1 MITIKIIGTTPPC
14 VKCKRVEQEAQK
26 AALKYAGQVRV
37 LKLDALSAEAQ
48 QYGLAI
54 TPMVVINDQVVSR
67 GKVLSTDQIER
78 EIKKVTL
85 GGE

>member
-26 AALKYAGQVRV
+26 AAQKFAGQVRV

-48 QYGLAI
+48 QYGLVV
-54 TPMVVINDQVVSR
+54 TPMVVINDQVVSS
-67 GKVLSTDQIER
+67 GKVLNAEQIER
-78 EIKKVTL
+78 ELKKVTL

>member
-1 MITIKIIGTTPPC
+1 MLITIKIIGTTPPC

-26 AALKYAGQVRV
+26 AAQKYAGQVRV
-37 LKLDALSAEAQ
+37 LKLYALSAEAQ

-67 GKVLSTDQIER
+67 GKVLNAEQVER
-78 EIKKVTL
+78 ELEKVML
-85 GGE
+85 GG